1 MKKTLTLVTL
11 LASAFA
17 VNAQKWNVDK
27 AHSNVGFTITHMMLS
42 DVDGQFRDIE
52 ATITADK
59 DDLSD
64 AVFEFTAQANSI
76 DTRIERRDTHLK
88 SADFFEV
95 EKYPTV
101 AFKST
106 SFKHLEGKK
115 YKMKGNLTIKDV
127 TKEVEMDVI
136 VNGPIVNPRN
146 QKKMVGVKATGEI
159 DRYDFHIGGESGAG
173 QSREVV
179 IFANGEFTKE

>member
-1 MKKTLTLVTL
+1 MALV
-11 LASAFA
+11 FR
-17 VNAQKWNVDK
+17 VQAQKWNVDK
-27 AHSNVGFTITHMMLS
+27 SHSNVGFTITHMMLS
-42 DVDGQFRDIE
+42 EVDGQFRDID

-59 DDLSD
+59 DDFSD
-64 AVFEFTAQANSI
+64 AVFEFTAQVNSI
-76 DTRIERRDTHLK
+76 DTRIERRDNHLK
-88 SADFFEV
+88 SGDFFDA
-95 EKYPTV
+95 EKYPIIS
-101 AFKST
+101 FKST

-127 TKEVEMDVI
+127 TKEIEMDVI

-146 QKKMVGVKATGEI
+146 QKKMVGIKATGEI

-179 IFANGEFTKE
+179 ILANGEFTKE

>member
-1 MKKTLTLVTL
+1 MKKTLTFVTL
-11 LASAFA
+11 LAASIT

-27 AHSNVGFTITHMMLS
+27 SHSNVGFTITHMMLS
-42 DVDGQFRDIE
+42 EVDGQFRDID
-52 ATITADK
+52 ATITSAK

-64 AVFEFTAQANSI
+64 AVFEFTAQVNSV
-76 DTRIERRDTHLK
+76 DTRIERRDNHLR

-95 EKYPTV
+95 EKYPTLS
-101 AFKST
+101 FKST
-106 SFKHLEGKK
+106 SFKHVAGKK

-127 TKEVEMDVI
+127 TKEIEMDVT

-159 DRYDFHIGGESGAG
+159 DRYDFHVGGESGAG